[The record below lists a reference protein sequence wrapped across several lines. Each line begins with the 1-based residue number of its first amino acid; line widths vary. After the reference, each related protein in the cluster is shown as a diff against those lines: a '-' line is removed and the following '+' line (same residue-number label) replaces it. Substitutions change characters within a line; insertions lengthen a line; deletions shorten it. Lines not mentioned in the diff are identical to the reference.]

1 MVGDTVNVS
10 GQSNCTPVK
19 VPECRLSED
28 LGSLFD
34 RSAFSDVMLCVG
46 GREFLAHKAVL
57 AGKKV
62 RSLFHEKM
70 SISVDMCA
78 QINLAKINT
87 ITLTNKANV

>member
-1 MVGDTVNVS
+1 MNVS

-57 AGKKV
+57 AGKKICSSFWPDYDQFEI
-62 RSLFHEKM
+62 SLEVHRLSM
-70 SISVDMCA
+70 
-78 QINLAKINT
+78 
-87 ITLTNKANV
+87 